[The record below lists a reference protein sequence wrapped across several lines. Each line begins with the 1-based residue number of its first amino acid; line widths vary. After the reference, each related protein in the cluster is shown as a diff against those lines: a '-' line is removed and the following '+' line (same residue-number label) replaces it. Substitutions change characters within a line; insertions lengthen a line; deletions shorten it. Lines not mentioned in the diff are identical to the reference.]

1 MANQRFFRAQANWDS
16 YSLAQLTT
24 MQTNVLQAINDR
36 LAGNGTATTAS
47 IEIDMGEFVLK
58 LEKIED
64 LNNMATDLG
73 NAIQKKLPGSTF
85 TTGCFE

>member
-16 YSLAQLTT
+16 FDLVTLNTLKA
-24 MQTNVLQAINDR
+24 NVLQTINNR
-36 LAGNGTATTAS
+36 LTGNGLATTAS
-47 IEIDMGEFVLK
+47 LEIDMGEFVLK
-58 LEKIED
+58 LETLED